1 MTNQDKEQYNRER
14 EAKQMAK
21 LIKET
26 RRNAMLSNL
35 VGVALS
41 SYMNGV
47 SDTYKSFNAADA
59 ITKSP
64 YEEQTT

>member
-1 MTNQDKEQYNRER
+1 MTNQDNEKRER

-26 RRNAMLSNL
+26 RRNAILSNF
-35 VGVALS
+35 VNVALS

-59 ITKSP
+59 ITKEQC
-64 YEEQTT
+64 EEQTACF

>member
-1 MTNQDKEQYNRER
+1 MTSQNKEQYDRER

-59 ITKSP
+59 IAKSP
-64 YEEQTT
+64 YEEQTA

>member
-1 MTNQDKEQYNRER
+1 MTNQDNGKDDRER

-26 RRNAMLSNL
+26 RRNAMLSNF

-47 SDTYKSFNAADA
+47 SDTYKSFNAAEA
-59 ITKSP
+59 ITKDT
-64 YEEQTT
+64 YEEQTA

>member
-1 MTNQDKEQYNRER
+1 MTNQDNGKCDREC

-59 ITKSP
+59 IAKSP
-64 YEEQTT
+64 YEEQTA